1 MRDVSALHKELFP
14 LPGTS
19 QAQLTANA
27 VRKPPA
33 ESFRSPALPEGSLGA
48 DVRLLPRLSAAGGA
62 KTPSKLLPRRRFAPW
77 ESRQLL
83 SLGNS
88 TVSGVSQCAG
98 TPRGLPGVTGTY
110 PRLLPHADTLQ
121 NRSTSTLCSNVTI
134 TCVFLKMGKI
144 APHAYVP
151 LTCLLTA
158 SNDHLHA
165 KSQRGLYYVFQTK

>member
-19 QAQLTANA
+19 QAHLTANA

-33 ESFRSPALPEGSLGA
+33 ESFRSPVLPEGSLGA

-62 KTPSKLLPRRRFAPW
+62 KTPSKLLPRRRFTPW

-83 SLGNS
+83 SPGNS
-88 TVSGVSQCAG
+88 TVSGVSQCVG

-121 NRSTSTLCSNVTI
+121 NWSTSTLCSNVTI